1 MRRIVWLTAAAMLA
15 VPARAWSQQPEQKA
29 DQQPTQQQDQSTSQT
44 VQTPA
49 LQQDSLAEAARKARE
64 QKKDAAPKPARVFT
78 NDNLPTQGG
87 ISSVGASA
95 SGSAS
100 DSASDSTPAAGAGKT
115 SNDEKAWRDKFASLH
130 HKLDQDQENL
140 DVMQRELGVL
150 NTQFYGD
157 PMKGLQQGL
166 TRSDIN
172 QKIDD
177 INKMTAKIEADK
189 QAISDAEDDLRKSG
203 GDPGWAR

>member
-1 MRRIVWLTAAAMLA
+1 MRKILWLTAAAML
-15 VPARAWSQQPEQKA
+15 VIPARAWSQQPDQKA
-29 DQQPTQQQDQSTSQT
+29 DQAAQQDQSASQT
-44 VQTPA
+44 AQEPA
-49 LQQDSLAEAARKARE
+49 PQQDSLADAARKARE
-64 QKKDAAPKPARVFT
+64 QKKEAAPKPPRVFT

-87 ISSVGASA
+87 ISSVGAA
-95 SGSAS
+95 APGSGS
-100 DSASDSTPAAGAGKT
+100 DSASDDKTGTTGGKAGSEEKT
-115 SNDEKAWRDKFASLH
+115 WRDKFASLR

-172 QKIDD
+172 QKIAD
-177 INKMTAKIEADK
+177 INKMTAQIEADK
-189 QAISDAEDDLRKSG
+189 QAISDAEDELRKTG